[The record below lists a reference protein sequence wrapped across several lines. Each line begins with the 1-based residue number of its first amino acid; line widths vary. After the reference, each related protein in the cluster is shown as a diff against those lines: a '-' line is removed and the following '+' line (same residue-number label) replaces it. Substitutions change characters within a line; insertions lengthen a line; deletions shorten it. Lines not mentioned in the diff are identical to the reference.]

1 MVAQLKQIACTDA
14 EKNSLRQVR
23 WMDVRVGDI
32 LLNFADEVRTSNHSS
47 QTTELVLSG
56 IAMFIVLIQSLS
68 SKTVI

>member
-1 MVAQLKQIACTDA
+1 
-14 EKNSLRQVR
+14 
-23 WMDVRVGDI
+23 MDVRVGDI